1 MGKKRR
7 ARMPIAEENGSSS
20 DTVRPGDWVVVAELA
35 TPAFS
40 VKNPEAYQVASPLPL
55 PLPSTLLGGLMR
67 GVSLL
72 DSCTGGIASQSC
84 IEKTGMMVKAAAPL
98 SKPGQILGVEWEV
111 VLRRLRKVLEPDSE
125 KCSKKKN
132 AGKRSNR
139 ALDELR
145 EMSDAL
151 LRGYITPYNPVYA
164 VFVARNR
171 DDINKIEKAIWY
183 IDRLGDSESLVSARP
198 VGRCQLAEVRSRS
211 VNTPVALDSAV
222 GGSFTVVYAPARADG
237 TGGTRRI
244 EAIAIAM
251 PVKREAVERG
261 YVIVYSEIEVEGSV
275 YGCSVEGIEGRIN
288 VAVHESFHEVSGY
301 GIWMPA

>member
-1 MGKKRR
+1 MSITDG
-7 ARMPIAEENGSSS
+7 NGSLS

-40 VKNPEAYQVASPLPL
+40 VKNPESYQVASPLPL

-67 GVSLL
+67 GASLL
-72 DSCTGGIASQSC
+72 GSCTGGIASQSC
-84 IEKTGMMVKAAAPL
+84 IKKTGRIVKAAAPL

-125 KCSKKKN
+125 EGST
-132 AGKRSNR
+132 RENR
-139 ALDELR
+139 GNRVLDELSR
-145 EMSDAL
+145 ISDAL

-164 VFVARNR
+164 VFVARGRDNANR
-171 DDINKIEKAIWY
+171 IEKALWY

-198 VGRCQLAEVRSRS
+198 VGRCQLAEFRSKS

-222 GGSFTVVYAPARADG
+222 GGSFTVVYAPARAG
-237 TGGTRRI
+237 RTGRTRRS

-251 PVKREAVERG
+251 PVKKEAVERG
-261 YVIVYSEIEVEGSV
+261 YVLVYSEIEVEGSV
-275 YGCSVEGIEGRIN
+275 YGCSVEGIDGRIN